1 LYCFLASSALE
12 ILKEESVFA
21 DTRMQRNYIL
31 LFPMK
36 QRRIAGDAQ
45 RNVIASQE
53 FDW

>member
-1 LYCFLASSALE
+1 M
-12 ILKEESVFA
+12 LKEESVFA
-21 DTRMQRNYIL
+21 DTRMQRNCIL